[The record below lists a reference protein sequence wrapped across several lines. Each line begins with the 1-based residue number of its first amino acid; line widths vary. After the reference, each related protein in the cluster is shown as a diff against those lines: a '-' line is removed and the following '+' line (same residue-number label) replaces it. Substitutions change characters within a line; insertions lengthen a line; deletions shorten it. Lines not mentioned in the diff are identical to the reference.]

1 VVVGAL
7 SITET
12 ITWGIVYYGFAV
24 FLTPMERELGFSR
37 VALTGAFSVG
47 LLTSALVGLPVGRWI
62 DRHGAR
68 SLMTVGSCAAVALML
83 AWSRVETLL
92 GLYVVWALMGLAM
105 AAILYEPAFAAII
118 GWFARH
124 RDRALLTLTLA
135 AGLASTIFVPIET
148 WLLVRMDWRTTLV
161 TLGVFLAVTTI
172 PIHALVL
179 RPPPRADAAATAAGA
194 GDGSAS
200 LGEALRTVVFWV
212 LTGAFVA
219 SNFAV
224 NAVTV
229 HVIPYLIGHG
239 YPLATAAMTIG
250 WIGAMQLVGRI
261 AFGPIATHFGH
272 RPMTAA
278 VFVAQAA
285 GLALLASVKHLPSL
299 IPVIVLLGAA
309 NGMATL
315 ARASVVAEIFGRRNY
330 GAISGAMAL
339 GANGARAV
347 GPVGASL
354 MLAAIGAYEGVFW
367 GLAVAVCAAGLS
379 LLLVREGGPRRAPG
393 PAAH

>member
-1 VVVGAL
+1 MIVGAL

-24 FLTPMERELGFSR
+24 FLTPMERDLGFSR

-47 LLTSALVGLPVGRWI
+47 LLTSALAGLPVGRWI

-68 SLMTVGSCAAVALML
+68 LLMTVGSCAAVALML
-83 AWSRVETLL
+83 AWSRVETLVA
-92 GLYVVWALMGLAM
+92 LYVVWAFMGLAM
-105 AAILYEPAFAAII
+105 AATLYEPAFAAII
-118 GWFARH
+118 GWFAQH

-148 WLLVRMDWRTTLV
+148 ALLARMDWRTTLV
-161 TLGVFLAVTTI
+161 TLAVFLAVTTI
-172 PIHALVL
+172 PIHAFVL
-179 RPPPRADAAATAAGA
+179 RPPPRPAAPSGGAGA
-194 GDGSAS
+194 TDARSHS
-200 LGEALRTVVFWV
+200 LPEALRMVVFWV
-212 LTGAFVA
+212 LTAAFVA

-229 HVIPYLIGHG
+229 HVIPYLVGHG

-250 WIGAMQLVGRI
+250 WMGAMQLVGRI
-261 AFGPIATHFGH
+261 MFAPVASRFGH
-272 RPMTAA
+272 RPMTAVIFA
-278 VFVAQAA
+278 VQAV
-285 GLALLASVKHLPSL
+285 GLGMLASVARMPSL
-299 IPVIVLLGAA
+299 IPIIVLMGAA

-315 ARASVVAEIFGRRNY
+315 ARASIVAEIFGRRNY

-347 GPVGASL
+347 GPVGAALLLTVLGS
-354 MLAAIGAYEGVFW
+354 YERVFW
-367 GLAVAVCAAGLS
+367 CIAGTVFVAGISVLFA
-379 LLLVREGGPRRAPG
+379 RE
-393 PAAH
+393 PATE

>member
-1 VVVGAL
+1 
-7 SITET
+7 
-12 ITWGIVYYGFAV
+12 
-24 FLTPMERELGFSR
+24 MERDLGFSR

-47 LLTSALVGLPVGRWI
+47 LLASALVGLPVGRWI

-68 SLMTVGSCAAVALML
+68 APMTLGSCAAVVLML
-83 AWSRVETLL
+83 AWSRVETI
-92 GLYVVWALMGLAM
+92 GALYVVWALMGLAM
-105 AAILYEPAFAAII
+105 AATLYEPAFAAII
-118 GWFARH
+118 GWFSHH

-135 AGLASTIFVPIET
+135 AGLASTIFVPIEIA
-148 WLLVRMDWRTTLV
+148 LLGRMDWRAALV
-161 TLGVFLAVTTI
+161 TLAIVLAVTTI

-179 RPPPRADAAATAAGA
+179 RPPPRADVSGSGGGA
-194 GDGSAS
+194 VDRSAS
-200 LGEALRTVVFWV
+200 LGEAVRTVVFWV
-212 LTGAFVA
+212 LTIAFVA

-229 HVIPYLIGHG
+229 HVIPYLTGHG
-239 YPLATAAMTIG
+239 YPLSTAAMAIG

-261 AFGPIATHFGH
+261 IFGPIATRFGH

-278 VFVAQAA
+278 VFVAQAG
-285 GLALLASVKHLPSL
+285 GLALLASVRHLPSL
-299 IPVIVLLGAA
+299 IPIVVVLGAA

-330 GAISGAMAL
+330 GAISGTMAL

-354 MLAAIGAYEGVFW
+354 MLVAIGGYEAVFW
-367 GLAVAVCAAGLS
+367 VLAAAVFAAGLAVLA
-379 LLLVREGGPRRAPG
+379 VRERRT
-393 PAAH
+393 

>member
-1 VVVGAL
+1 MIVGAL

-24 FLTPMERELGFSR
+24 FLTPMERDLGFSR

-47 LLTSALVGLPVGRWI
+47 LGVSALVGISVGKWI

-68 SLMTVGSCAAVALML
+68 SLMTVGSIGAVLLML
-83 AWSRVETLL
+83 AWSRVETLTH
-92 GLYVVWALMGLAM
+92 LYIVWALMGLAM
-105 AAILYEPAFAAII
+105 ATTLYEPAFAAII
-118 GWFARH
+118 GWFSKN

-148 WLLVRMDWRTTLV
+148 WLLGWMDWRTALFTLA
-161 TLGVFLAVTTI
+161 VFLAVTTI
-172 PIHALVL
+172 PIHALLL
-179 RPPPRADAAATAAGA
+179 RPPPMPAAVTPGAVSAADR
-194 GDGSAS
+194 SHS
-200 LGEALRTVVFWV
+200 LDAALRTVVFWV
-212 LTGAFVA
+212 LTVAFVA

-229 HVIPYLIGHG
+229 HVTPYLVGHG

-250 WIGAMQLVGRI
+250 WIGAMQLAGRLM
-261 AFGPIATHFGH
+261 FGPIAARFGH

-278 VFVAQAA
+278 VFVVQAIA
-285 GLALLASVKHLPSL
+285 LALLAGVRHVPTL
-299 IPVIVLLGAA
+299 IPMIILMGAA
-309 NGMATL
+309 NGMGTL
-315 ARASVVAEIFGRRNY
+315 ARASIVAEIFGRRNY

-339 GANGARAV
+339 GSNGARAV

-354 MLAAIGAYEGVFW
+354 MLLALGAYETVFW
-367 GLAVAVCAAGLS
+367 IFAAAVFVAGIA
-379 LLLVREGGPRRAPG
+379 LLFAREPHRE
-393 PAAH
+393 

>member
-1 VVVGAL
+1 VIVGAL

-24 FLTPMERELGFSR
+24 FLTPMERDLGFSR

-47 LLTSALVGLPVGRWI
+47 LLAAALVGLPVGRWI

-68 SLMTVGSCAAVALML
+68 GLMTAGSCAAVALML
-83 AWSRVETLL
+83 AWSRVQTLAE
-92 GLYVVWALMGLAM
+92 LYVVWALMGLAM
-105 AAILYEPAFAAII
+105 AATLYEPAFAAII
-118 GWFARH
+118 GWFSRH

-148 WLLVRMDWRTTLV
+148 WLLARMDWRTTLV
-161 TLGVFLAVTTI
+161 TLAVFLAVTTI
-172 PIHALVL
+172 PIHAFVL
-179 RPPPRADAAATAAGA
+179 RPPPRPDAAGA
-194 GDGSAS
+194 GAGVSADRSHS
-200 LGEALRTVVFWV
+200 LREALRTVVFWV
-212 LTGAFVA
+212 LTAAFVA

-229 HVIPYLIGHG
+229 HVIPYLTGHG

-261 AFGPIATHFGH
+261 LFGPIATRFGH

-278 VFVAQAA
+278 VFVAQAT
-285 GLALLASVKHLPSL
+285 GLALLATVKHLPSL

-315 ARASVVAEIFGRRNY
+315 ARASIVAEIFGRRNY

-339 GANGARAV
+339 GSNGARAV

-354 MLAAIGAYEGVFW
+354 MLVALGAYEAVFVVLAAAVFGA
-367 GLAVAVCAAGLS
+367 GLAVLFT
-379 LLLVREGGPRRAPG
+379 REPG
-393 PAAH
+393 SE

>member
-24 FLTPMERELGFSR
+24 FLTPMERDLGFSR

-47 LLTSALVGLPVGRWI
+47 LLTAALVGLPVGRWI

-68 SLMTVGSCAAVALML
+68 SLMTVGSCAAVALMF
-83 AWSRVETLL
+83 AWSRVESLSA
-92 GLYVVWALMGLAM
+92 LYVVWALMGLAM
-105 AAILYEPAFAAII
+105 AATLYEPAFAAIV
-118 GWFARH
+118 GWFSQH
-124 RDRALLTLTLA
+124 RDRALLTLTLV

-148 WLLVRMDWRTTLV
+148 ALLARMDWRMTLV
-161 TLGVFLAVTTI
+161 TLAVFLAVTTI
-172 PIHALVL
+172 PIHAFVL
-179 RPPPRADAAATAAGA
+179 RPPPREATGPITRSDAR
-194 GDGSAS
+194 SHS
-200 LGEALRTVVFWV
+200 VGEALHTVVFWV
-212 LTGAFVA
+212 LTAAFVA

-224 NAVTV
+224 NAVTI
-229 HVIPYLIGHG
+229 HVIPYLMGHG
-239 YPLATAAMTIG
+239 YPLATAAMFIG
-250 WIGAMQLVGRI
+250 WMGAMQLVGRVL
-261 AFGPIATHFGH
+261 FGPIAARFGH

-278 VFVAQAA
+278 IFVVQAV
-285 GLALLASVKHLPSL
+285 GLGLLASVARLPSI
-299 IPVIVLLGAA
+299 IPIIVLMGAA

-315 ARASVVAEIFGRRNY
+315 ARASIVAEIFGRRNY

-354 MLAAIGAYEGVFW
+354 LLMAFGAYEIVFW
-367 GLAVAVCAAGLS
+367 MLAGTVFVAGLAVLF
-379 LLLVREGGPRRAPG
+379 VRDATG
-393 PAAH
+393 

>member
-1 VVVGAL
+1 VIVGAL

-24 FLTPMERELGFSR
+24 FLTPMERDLGFSR

-83 AWSRVETLL
+83 AWSRVTSLPA
-92 GLYVVWALMGLAM
+92 LYVVWALMGLAM
-105 AAILYEPAFAAII
+105 AATLYEPAFAAIV
-118 GWFARH
+118 GWFAEH
-124 RDRALLTLTLA
+124 RDRALLTLTLV

-148 WLLVRMDWRTTLV
+148 ALLARMDWRSTLV
-161 TLGVFLAVTTI
+161 TLAVFLAASTI
-172 PIHALVL
+172 PIHAFVL
-179 RPPPRADAAATAAGA
+179 RPPPGHGA
-194 GDGSAS
+194 GGARRPPAGHSV
-200 LGEALRTVVFWV
+200 GEALRMVVFWV
-212 LTGAFVA
+212 LTAAFVA

-229 HVIPYLIGHG
+229 HVIPYLTGHG
-239 YPLATAAMTIG
+239 YPLGTAAMTIG
-250 WIGAMQLVGRI
+250 WMGAMQLVGRI
-261 AFGPIATHFGH
+261 MFGPIASRFGH
-272 RPMTAA
+272 RQMTAS
-278 VFVAQAA
+278 VFVVQAI
-285 GLALLASVKHLPSL
+285 GLSLLASVRHLPSL
-299 IPVIVLLGAA
+299 VPIIVLMGAA

-315 ARASVVAEIFGRRNY
+315 ARASIVAEIFGRRNY

-339 GANGARAV
+339 GSNGARAV

-354 MLAAIGAYEGVFW
+354 LLVAVGAYETVFSILAASVFLA
-367 GLAVAVCAAGLS
+367 GLAVLFT
-379 LLLVREGGPRRAPG
+379 REPG
-393 PAAH
+393 TG

>member
-1 VVVGAL
+1 VIVGGL

-24 FLTPMERELGFSR
+24 FLTPMERDLGFSR

-47 LLTSALVGLPVGRWI
+47 LLTSALAGLPVGRWI

-68 SLMTVGSCAAVALML
+68 LLMTVGSGAAVVLML
-83 AWSRVETLL
+83 AWSRVDSLPA
-92 GLYVVWALMGLAM
+92 LYVVWALMGLAM
-105 AAILYEPAFAAII
+105 AATLYEPAFAAIV
-118 GWFARH
+118 GWFAQR

-148 WLLVRMDWRTTLV
+148 ALLARMDWRTTLV
-161 TLGVFLAVTTI
+161 TLAVFLAVTTI

-179 RPPPRADAAATAAGA
+179 RPPPRPATSSGA
-194 GDGSAS
+194 GGNPDARSHS
-200 LGEALRTVVFWV
+200 LPEALRTVVFWV
-212 LTGAFVA
+212 LTAAFVA

-239 YPLATAAMTIG
+239 YPMATAAMTIG
-250 WIGAMQLVGRI
+250 WMGAMQLVGRI
-261 AFGPIATHFGH
+261 MFAPVASRFGH

-278 VFVAQAA
+278 IFAVQAI
-285 GLALLASVKHLPSL
+285 GLGMLASVARMPSL
-299 IPVIVLLGAA
+299 IPIIVLMGAA

-315 ARASVVAEIFGRRNY
+315 ARASIVAEIFGRRNY

-354 MLAAIGAYEGVFW
+354 LLAVLGAYEPVFW
-367 GLAVAVCAAGLS
+367 CIAVTVFVAGIAVLFA
-379 LLLVREGGPRRAPG
+379 RE
-393 PAAH
+393 PATE

>member
-1 VVVGAL
+1 VIVGAL

-24 FLTPMERELGFSR
+24 FLTPMERDLGFSR

-83 AWSRVETLL
+83 AWSRVTSLPA
-92 GLYVVWALMGLAM
+92 LYVVWALMGLAM
-105 AAILYEPAFAAII
+105 AATLYEPAFAAIV
-118 GWFARH
+118 GWFAEH
-124 RDRALLTLTLA
+124 RDRALLTLTLV

-148 WLLVRMDWRTTLV
+148 ALLARMDWRSTLV
-161 TLGVFLAVTTI
+161 TLAVFLAASTI
-172 PIHALVL
+172 PIHAFVL
-179 RPPPRADAAATAAGA
+179 RPPPGHGA
-194 GDGSAS
+194 GGARRPPAGHSV
-200 LGEALRTVVFWV
+200 GEALRTVVFWV
-212 LTGAFVA
+212 LTAAFVA

-229 HVIPYLIGHG
+229 HVIPYLTGHG
-239 YPLATAAMTIG
+239 YPLGTAAMTIG
-250 WIGAMQLVGRI
+250 WMGAMQLVGRI
-261 AFGPIATHFGH
+261 MFGPIASRFGH
-272 RPMTAA
+272 RQMTAS
-278 VFVAQAA
+278 VFVVQAI
-285 GLALLASVKHLPSL
+285 GLSLLASVRHLPSL
-299 IPVIVLLGAA
+299 VPIIVLMGAA

-315 ARASVVAEIFGRRNY
+315 ARASIVAEIFGRRNY

-339 GANGARAV
+339 GSNGARAV

-354 MLAAIGAYEGVFW
+354 LLVAVGAYETVFSILAASVFLA
-367 GLAVAVCAAGLS
+367 GLAVLFT
-379 LLLVREGGPRRAPG
+379 REPG
-393 PAAH
+393 TG

>member
-24 FLTPMERELGFSR
+24 FLTPMERDLGFSR

-68 SLMTVGSCAAVALML
+68 SLMTVGSCAAVALMF
-83 AWSRVETLL
+83 AWSRVESLPA
-92 GLYVVWALMGLAM
+92 LYFVWALMGLAM
-105 AAILYEPAFAAII
+105 AATLYEPAFAAIV
-118 GWFARH
+118 GWFSQR

-148 WLLVRMDWRTTLV
+148 ALLARMDWRTALV
-161 TLGVFLAVTTI
+161 TLAVFLAVTTI
-172 PIHALVL
+172 PIHAFVL
-179 RPPPRADAAATAAGA
+179 RPPPRDTEGVIGPSVPDAR
-194 GDGSAS
+194 SHS
-200 LGEALRTVVFWV
+200 VGEALHTVVFWV
-212 LTGAFVA
+212 LTAAFVA

-224 NAVTV
+224 NAVTI

-239 YPLATAAMTIG
+239 YPLATAAMFIG
-250 WIGAMQLVGRI
+250 WMGAMQLVGRVL
-261 AFGPIATHFGH
+261 FGPVASRFGH

-278 VFVAQAA
+278 IFVVQAV
-285 GLALLASVKHLPSL
+285 GLGLLASVARMPSI
-299 IPVIVLLGAA
+299 IPIIVLMGAA

-315 ARASVVAEIFGRRNY
+315 ARASIVAEIFGRRNY

-354 MLAAIGAYEGVFW
+354 LLVAFGAYEIVFW
-367 GLAVAVCAAGLS
+367 MLAGTVFAAGLAVLF
-379 LLLVREGGPRRAPG
+379 VRDAPG
-393 PAAH
+393 

>member
-1 VVVGAL
+1 VIVGAL

-24 FLTPMERELGFSR
+24 FLTPMERDLGFSR

-47 LLTSALVGLPVGRWI
+47 LLASALVGLPVGRWI

-68 SLMTVGSCAAVALML
+68 GLMTIGSCAAVALMF
-83 AWSRVETLL
+83 AWSRVDNLVM
-92 GLYVVWALMGLAM
+92 LYVVWALMGLAM
-105 AAILYEPAFAAII
+105 AATLYEPAFAAII
-118 GWFARH
+118 GWFSHH

-148 WLLVRMDWRTTLV
+148 ALLTRMDWRTTLV
-161 TLGVFLAVTTI
+161 VLAVFLAVTTI

-179 RPPPRADAAATAAGA
+179 RPPPRTDVRGGGTVPER
-194 GDGSAS
+194 SAS

-212 LTGAFVA
+212 LTAAFVA

-229 HVIPYLIGHG
+229 HVIPYLTGHG

-261 AFGPIATHFGH
+261 VFGPIATRFGH

-278 VFVAQAA
+278 VFVVQAA
-285 GLALLASVKHLPSL
+285 GLGLLASIKHLPSL
-299 IPVIVLLGAA
+299 IPMIVLLGAA

-315 ARASVVAEIFGRRNY
+315 ARASIVAEIFGRRNY
-330 GAISGAMAL
+330 GAISGTMAL
-339 GANGARAV
+339 GSNGARAV

-354 MLAAIGAYEGVFW
+354 MLVAIGTYESVFLV
-367 GLAVAVCAAGLS
+367 LAAAVFVAGVAVLFT
-379 LLLVREGGPRRAPG
+379 RE
-393 PAAH
+393 PATE

>member
-1 VVVGAL
+1 MIVGAL
-7 SITET
+7 SVTET

-24 FLTPMERELGFSR
+24 FLTPMERDLGFSR

-68 SLMTVGSCAAVALML
+68 GLMTVGSCAAVALML
-83 AWSRVETLL
+83 AWSRAESLWA
-92 GLYVVWALMGLAM
+92 LYVVWALMGLAM
-105 AAILYEPAFAAII
+105 AATLYEPAFAAIV
-118 GWFARH
+118 GWFAQD
-124 RDRALLTLTLA
+124 RDRALLTLTLV

-148 WLLVRMDWRTTLV
+148 ALLARMDWRATLV
-161 TLGVFLAVTTI
+161 TLAIFLAVSTI
-172 PIHALVL
+172 PIHAFVL
-179 RPPPRADAAATAAGA
+179 RAPPRTGAAGA
-194 GDGSAS
+194 AAVSPGGHSV
-200 LGEALRTVVFWV
+200 GEALRTVVFWV
-212 LTGAFVA
+212 LSAAFVA

-229 HVIPYLIGHG
+229 HVIPYLTGHG

-250 WIGAMQLVGRI
+250 WMGAMQLVGRI
-261 AFGPIATHFGH
+261 LFGPIASRFGH
-272 RPMTAA
+272 RQMTAT

-285 GLALLASVKHLPSL
+285 GLALLASVRHMPSL
-299 IPVIVLLGAA
+299 VPIIVLMGAA

-315 ARASVVAEIFGRRNY
+315 ARASIVAEIFGRRNY

-339 GANGARAV
+339 GSNGARAV

-354 MLAAIGAYEGVFW
+354 LLVALGVYEAVFW
-367 GLAVAVCAAGLS
+367 VLACAVFMAGLAVLFT
-379 LLLVREGGPRRAPG
+379 REPPSE
-393 PAAH
+393 

>member
-1 VVVGAL
+1 
-7 SITET
+7 
-12 ITWGIVYYGFAV
+12 
-24 FLTPMERELGFSR
+24 MERDLGFSR

-47 LLTSALVGLPVGRWI
+47 LLMSALVGLPVGRWI

-68 SLMTVGSCAAVALML
+68 GLMTVGSCAAVALML
-83 AWSRVETLL
+83 AWSRVESLWS
-92 GLYVVWALMGLAM
+92 LYVVWALMGLAM
-105 AAILYEPAFAAII
+105 AATLYEPAFAAII
-118 GWFARH
+118 GWFSRN

-148 WLLVRMDWRTTLV
+148 WLLGRMDWRTTLV
-161 TLGVFLAVTTI
+161 TLAVFLAVSTI

-179 RPPPRADAAATAAGA
+179 RPPPRADAAGVAAA
-194 GDGSAS
+194 AAERNHS
-200 LGEALRTVVFWV
+200 LSEALHTVVFWV
-212 LTGAFVA
+212 LTAAFVA

-250 WIGAMQLVGRI
+250 WIGAMQLLGRVL
-261 AFGPIATHFGH
+261 FGPIASRFGH

-278 VFVAQAA
+278 IFVAQAG
-285 GLALLASVKHLPSL
+285 GLALLASVRHLPSL
-299 IPVIVLLGAA
+299 IPIIVVLGAA

-315 ARASVVAEIFGRRNY
+315 ARASIVAEIFGRRNY

-339 GANGARAV
+339 GSNGARAV

-354 MLAAIGAYEGVFW
+354 MLVAIGAYEAVFW
-367 GLAVAVCAAGLS
+367 VLAGAVFLAGLAVLFT
-379 LLLVREGGPRRAPG
+379 REPRTGNIGSP
-393 PAAH
+393 

>member
-7 SITET
+7 SVTET

-24 FLTPMERELGFSR
+24 FLTPMERDLGFSR

-47 LLTSALVGLPVGRWI
+47 LLTAALVGLPVGRWI

-68 SLMTVGSCAAVALML
+68 SLMTVGSCAAVALMF
-83 AWSRVETLL
+83 AWSRVESLRA
-92 GLYVVWALMGLAM
+92 LYVVWALMGLAM
-105 AAILYEPAFAAII
+105 AATLYEPAFAAIV
-118 GWFARH
+118 GWFSQH
-124 RDRALLTLTLA
+124 RDRALLTLTLF

-148 WLLVRMDWRTTLV
+148 ALLARMDWRTTLV
-161 TLGVFLAVTTI
+161 TLAVFLAVTTI

-179 RPPPRADAAATAAGA
+179 RAPPRKTGDGPTAASEERSHSV
-194 GDGSAS
+194 D
-200 LGEALRTVVFWV
+200 EALHTVVFWV
-212 LTGAFVA
+212 LTAAFVA

-224 NAVTV
+224 NAVTI
-229 HVIPYLIGHG
+229 HAIPYLMGHG
-239 YPLATAAMTIG
+239 YPLATAAMFIG
-250 WIGAMQLVGRI
+250 WLGAMQLVGRI
-261 AFGPIATHFGH
+261 LFGPIASRFGH

-278 VFVAQAA
+278 IFVVQAV
-285 GLALLASVKHLPSL
+285 GLGLLASVARMPS
-299 IPVIVLLGAA
+299 IVPIIVLMGAA

-315 ARASVVAEIFGRRNY
+315 ARASIVAEIFGRRNY

-354 MLAAIGAYEGVFW
+354 LLAAFGAYEIVFW
-367 GLAVAVCAAGLS
+367 LLASIVFVAGVAV
-379 LLLVREGGPRRAPG
+379 VFTRE
-393 PAAH
+393 PATG

>member
-1 VVVGAL
+1 MIVGAL

-24 FLTPMERELGFSR
+24 FLTPMERDLGFSR
-37 VALTGAFSVG
+37 VVLTGAFSVG

-83 AWSRVETLL
+83 AWSRVESLFA
-92 GLYVVWALMGLAM
+92 LYVVWALMGLAM
-105 AAILYEPAFAAII
+105 AATLYEPAFAAIV
-118 GWFARH
+118 GWFARR
-124 RDRALLTLTLA
+124 RDRALLTLTLV

-148 WLLVRMDWRTTLV
+148 ALLARMDWRSTLL
-161 TLGVFLAVTTI
+161 TLAVFLAATTI
-172 PIHALVL
+172 PIHAFVL
-179 RPPPRADAAATAAGA
+179 RAPPRHGGAGAAAAPPTGH
-194 GDGSAS
+194 SVH
-200 LGEALRTVVFWV
+200 EALRTVVFWV
-212 LTGAFVA
+212 LTAAFVA

-229 HVIPYLIGHG
+229 HVIPYLTGHG

-250 WIGAMQLVGRI
+250 WMGAMQLVGRI
-261 AFGPIATHFGH
+261 LFGPIASRFGH

-278 VFVAQAA
+278 IFVVQAL
-285 GLALLASVKHLPSL
+285 GLALLASVARLSSL
-299 IPVIVLLGAA
+299 VPIIVLMGAA

-315 ARASVVAEIFGRRNY
+315 ARASIVAEIFGRRNY

-339 GANGARAV
+339 GSNGARAV

-354 MLAAIGAYEGVFW
+354 LLVATGTYEAVFW
-367 GLAVAVCAAGLS
+367 ILASAVFMAGLAVLFTREAGT
-379 LLLVREGGPRRAPG
+379 E
-393 PAAH
+393 